1 MERLT
6 IEDSVIMENVA
17 DALKEDVGNGDITAE
32 LIDHSTKLNAR
43 VITREPAV
51 IAGQRWVNAVF
62 STLDKNV
69 VINWNVNDGDKVEA
83 NQVLLTISGPAR
95 SILTGERTALNFL
108 QLLSA
113 TATTTHQY
121 VERISHTSCRLLDT
135 RKTIPGL
142 RLAQKYAVTCGGG
155 KNHRKGL
162 YDAFLIKENHIAACG
177 GIQKAVDSAKK
188 SHPKCPIEVEVENLD
203 ELDEAQKAGA
213 NIIMLDNFTPE
224 LMKEAVQHRLN
235 GVKFEASGNVSLET
249 ISDIAETGVDF
260 ISVGALTKNI
270 KAIDLS
276 MRYTE

>member
-1 MERLT
+1 MEGLV
-6 IEDSVIMENVA
+6 ISDSVVIENVTN
-17 DALKEDVGNGDITAE
+17 ALREDVGSGDITAG
-32 LIDHSTKLNAR
+32 LIDESTQLNAR
-43 VITREPAV
+43 VITREHAV
-51 IAGQRWVNAVF
+51 IAGQRWVNAVY
-62 STLDKNV
+62 SSLDKNV
-69 VINWNVNDGDKVEA
+69 VISWNVKDGDKVEP
-83 NQVLLTISGPAR
+83 NQTLFTISGPAR

-113 TATTTHQY
+113 TATITNQY

-142 RLAQKYAVTCGGG
+142 RMAQKYAVTCGGG
-155 KNHRKGL
+155 KNHRIGL

-177 GIQKAVDSAKK
+177 GITNAVENAKK
-188 SHPKCPIEVEVENLD
+188 SHPNCPIEVEVENLE
-203 ELDEAQKAGA
+203 ELDQAQQAGA

-224 LMKEAVQHRLN
+224 LMKKAVTIRAKE
-235 GVKFEASGNVSLET
+235 VKFEASGNVNLET
-249 ISDIAETGVDF
+249 ISCIAETGVDF